1 MRLCK
6 QVKFVQGTDIQD
18 LQDKLNEAL
27 LNGAELG
34 GIDIASL
41 TGAIVVTEYVGD
53 IKKTLFDELEDEFGH
68 HSCHECPFFVESTD
82 RRKKWHECAKHGKRV
97 MKTSSCCADY
107 YREEGLRDLSENQG
121 KDERV
126 RFESRGRGGVA
137 ESVTAGGVRQTKW
150 EKQIPT
156 IGMRIPLGI
165 PKDTAGRVV

>member
-53 IKKTLFDELEDEFGH
+53 IKKTLLDELEDEFGH
-68 HSCHECPFFVESTD
+68 HSCHECPF
-82 RRKKWHECAKHGKRV
+82 
-97 MKTSSCCADY
+97 
-107 YREEGLRDLSENQG
+107 LLNQPTG
-121 KDERV
+121 ERNGTNAP
-126 RFESRGRGGVA
+126 SMARG
-137 ESVTAGGVRQTKW
+137 
-150 EKQIPT
+150 
-156 IGMRIPLGI
+156 
-165 PKDTAGRVV
+165 